1 MGKSKLGYTMYIH
14 FVQMPVIFFLCIHA
28 KLQIMIRT
36 YVHSFCVRSVK
47 LSDQLFK
54 MSNVRE
60 TNKKTKIYTN
70 TTMEKLKKKTIQKT
84 TQSRTKK
91 NNIKTGKMW
100 LWSGLIERYIDCN
113 N

>member
-1 MGKSKLGYTMYIH
+1 MGKRKLGYTMYIH

-70 TTMEKLKKKTIQKT
+70 KTMEKI
-84 TQSRTKK
+84 KK
-91 NNIKTGKMW
+91 NNTK
-100 LWSGLIERYIDCN
+100 N
-113 N
+113 NSKQNKKKQYKNW